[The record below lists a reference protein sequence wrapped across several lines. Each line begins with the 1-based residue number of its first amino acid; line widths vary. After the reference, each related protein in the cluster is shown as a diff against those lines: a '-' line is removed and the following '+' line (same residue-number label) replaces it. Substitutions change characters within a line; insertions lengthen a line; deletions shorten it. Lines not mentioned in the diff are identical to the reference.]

1 MTNRSIPG
9 TRKARTSMPT
19 AEARIQTERPGR
31 YLAQLCRHAS
41 QTGKHTRH
49 RPRPLDGGDQA
60 PEVQHVEW
68 TDTYGVVSMSW
79 GQWTMQASPDTLTV
93 RAQAAD
99 EEKLR
104 RIQDLIEG
112 RLGRFGRRD
121 HLTVNGGR
129 PGPPTARKQPS
140 TRRPDPACC

>member
-79 GQWTMQASPDTLTV
+79 GQWTIQASPDTLPV

-99 EEKLR
+99 EEKRRRTPHPLR
-104 RIQDLIEG
+104 G
-112 RLGRFGRRD
+112 
-121 HLTVNGGR
+121 
-129 PGPPTARKQPS
+129 PTARPRRGGHPTA
-140 TRRPDPACC
+140 TRPRPRPPPREQS

>member
-1 MTNRSIPG
+1 
-9 TRKARTSMPT
+9 MPT

-41 QTGKHTRH
+41 QMGKHTRH
-49 RPRPLDGGDQA
+49 RPRALDGGDQA

-79 GQWTMQASPDTLTV
+79 GQWTMQASADTLTV
-93 RAQAAD
+93 RAEAAD
-99 EEKLR
+99 EEKLQQ
-104 RIQDLIEG
+104 IQDLIAQ

-121 HLTVNGGR
+121 HLTVNWRR
-129 PGPPTARKQPS
+129 PEPPTAGK
-140 TRRPDPACC
+140 

>member
-1 MTNRSIPG
+1 
-9 TRKARTSMPT
+9 MPT

-121 HLTVNGGR
+121 HLTVNWER
-129 PGPPTARKQPS
+129 PEPPTARK
-140 TRRPDPACC
+140 